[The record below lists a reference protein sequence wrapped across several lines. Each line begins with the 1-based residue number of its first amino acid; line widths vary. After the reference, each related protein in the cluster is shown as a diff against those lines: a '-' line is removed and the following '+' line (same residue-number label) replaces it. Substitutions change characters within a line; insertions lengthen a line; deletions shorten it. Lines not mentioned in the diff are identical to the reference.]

1 MNLKYKPTE
10 EKLKQA
16 LYACSP
22 HNLGTQRD
30 DTYRNYVDGIV
41 ESNTVVELVDEYYKL
56 AGINKDLLEALK
68 LAVHALNRKPNFP
81 VNCENKNIKNS
92 YAIAAICDKAI
103 IKAEGV
109 VQNGKS

>member
-16 LYACSP
+16 LYTSSP

-41 ESNTVVELVDEYYKL
+41 ESHAVNEIIDGYYKIAL
-56 AGINKDLLEALK
+56 LNKDLLEALK

-81 VNCENKNIKNS
+81 VNCSDKNIKNS
-92 YAIAAICDKAI
+92 YAIASICDKAI
-103 IKAEGV
+103 AKAESE
-109 VQNGKS
+109 K

>member
-1 MNLKYKPTE
+1 MNRKYKPTD

-22 HNLGTQRD
+22 HNLGTMVD
-30 DTYRNYVDGIV
+30 DTYRYYVDIIV
-41 ESNTVVELVDEYYKL
+41 KSNAVTELIDGYYKVAL
-56 AGINKDLLEALK
+56 INKRLLEALK

-81 VNCENKNIKNS
+81 VNCLDKNIKNS

-103 IKAEGV
+103 LKAESEG
-109 VQNGKS
+109 

>member
-1 MNLKYKPTE
+1 MNLKFKPTD

-16 LYACSP
+16 LYASSP

-41 ESNTVVELVDEYYKL
+41 DSHAVSELIDEYYKL

-68 LAVHALNRKPNFP
+68 LAVHALNRKPNFA
-81 VNCENKNIKNS
+81 VNCLDKNIKNS
-92 YAIAAICDKAI
+92 YAIASICDKAI
-103 IKAEGV
+103 AKAQGG
-109 VQNGKS
+109 QS